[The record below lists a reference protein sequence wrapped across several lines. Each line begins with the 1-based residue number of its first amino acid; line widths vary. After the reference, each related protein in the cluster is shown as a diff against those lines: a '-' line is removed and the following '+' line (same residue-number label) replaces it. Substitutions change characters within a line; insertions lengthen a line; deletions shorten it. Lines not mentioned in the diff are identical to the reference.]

1 MIDSF
6 QGSKKEAVELR
17 LPNNASK
24 VEPSYQ
30 AAKLRLPTKR
40 VLTNLVALAIVGVG
54 ISPIAAS
61 AAQEDLIVSVADPG
75 IQFYADSGLTTN
87 APVLVETFENTQ
99 FGGDWTCFTP
109 SLDEY
114 GNPRQDEYG
123 YPICLDGDGDGYEDW
138 GVPNPD
144 TLFSLTTQTFESPV
158 GIFTRVGGDVYPAN
172 RWGGAGGLGTYAGAG
187 DILLTVSDQSDY
199 RYLGFWWSAGSVG
212 NDVQLL
218 DANNNVLASFT
229 VDSPGTTE
237 DLEGVTSDAAYLHNP
252 NRNIEGGNCY
262 EWSWGRPCWQTYEKY
277 AFVHLRYPPGFRKVR
292 FVSSGNG
299 FEFDNVTISTE
310 VPGFADSETT
320 TETFTPYALSTSALV
335 LADPRAVEISF
346 PGVSLDAGV
355 GESNAMLCISEVAD
369 QTGAAL
375 TGSPTFQFS
384 DSGSTLTAGGDNSLR
399 TFSGT
404 RTNVESLSSGLVLT
418 PSNFSQS
425 FGVVGSRYLRV
436 TATPQSNAGTAGC
449 TGNATDSEVVEVRF
463 VNMIQRNSFG
473 IQID

>member
-1 MIDSF
+1 MIHSF

-17 LPNNASK
+17 LPNNSSK

-30 AAKLRLPTKR
+30 AAKLGLPTKR
-40 VLTNLVALAIVGVG
+40 VLTNLVAMAIVGAG

-87 APVLVETFENTQ
+87 APVLVETFELTQ
-99 FGGDWTCFTP
+99 YGGDWTCFTP
-109 SLDEY
+109 ALDEW
-114 GNPRQDEYG
+114 GNPVTDEWG
-123 YPICLDGDGDGYEDW
+123 NPLCSDGDGDGNEDW

-144 TLFSLTTQTFESPV
+144 TLFSIDTQTFESPV
-158 GIFTRVGGDVYPAN
+158 GVFTRVGGDVYPAD
-172 RWGGAGGLGTYAGAG
+172 RWGGAGGAGTYASAG
-187 DILLTVSDQSDY
+187 DVLLNVSNQSDY

-218 DANNNVLASFT
+218 DADDNILASFT
-229 VDSPGTTE
+229 VDSPGTNE
-237 DLEGVTSDAAYLHNP
+237 DLEGVTSDSDYLHNP
-252 NRNIEGGNCY
+252 NTNISG
-262 EWSWGRPCWQTYEKY
+262 WQTWEKY

-310 VPGFADSETT
+310 VPAFAATETT
-320 TETFTPYALSTSALV
+320 TETFTPYSLSTSGLV
-335 LADPRAVEISF
+335 LADPRTGEVSF
-346 PGVSLDAGV
+346 PGVSLDAGA
-355 GESNAMLCISEVAD
+355 GETSAMLCISEVAD
-369 QTGAAL
+369 QAGNAL
-375 TGSPTFQFS
+375 TGSPTFQIS

-418 PSNFSQS
+418 PGNFSQS
-425 FGVVGSRYLRV
+425 FGVVGSRYIRV

-449 TGNATDSEVVEVRF
+449 TGNAIDSEIVEVRF